1 MEQLEL
7 KKKLWKT
14 RVERGKQKKDENMR
28 ELEKKSAQ
36 KELKKAEKR
45 KIERKVKNANGPQ
58 CLFKVKDE
66 TISLVDLKF
75 QAANGLRAG
84 EVKPKKKMWKM
95 QARKIA
101 KAITDNNMP
110 ITEERPSEILLMT
123 AQRLKVNRTKA

>member
-1 MEQLEL
+1 M
-7 KKKLWKT
+7 
-14 RVERGKQKKDENMR
+14 
-28 ELEKKSAQ
+28 
-36 KELKKAEKR
+36 
-45 KIERKVKNANGPQ
+45 KNANGPKS
-58 CLFKVKDE
+58 LLKVKDE

-110 ITEERPSEILLMT
+110 ITRKMPGEILIM
-123 AQRLKVNRTKA
+123 KA

>member
-1 MEQLEL
+1 MENKSRKGKA
-7 KKKLWKT
+7 KKRW
-14 RVERGKQKKDENMR
+14 EHE

-45 KIERKVKNANGPQ
+45 KIGRKVKNANGPKS
-58 CLFKVKDE
+58 LLKVKDE

-110 ITEERPSEILLMT
+110 ITRKMPGEILIM
-123 AQRLKVNRTKA
+123 KA